1 MIHIYFKSMKK
12 DINILIGICLR
23 ENQTQFNEKYMK
35 FDNYGSY

>member
-1 MIHIYFKSMKK
+1 MKK
-12 DINILIGICLR
+12 DINILIRIFLR